1 MKNYLRRDHT
11 ASSSK
16 SCGFSLLKTAV
27 VIVISAVM
35 LIMAADAVA
44 GTCAPVNGACGP
56 ANGVAVSSIPAY
68 NLLCNPGIPT
78 AVAGNGPWTWG
89 CDGNYAGTN
98 TAANACSA
106 PDSAVPVNG
115 ICGASADT
123 CSAGTASNYDAPN
136 GTWTCDGEN
145 GGSNAPCSVPIN
157 GLCGA
162 SADTCSAGTASNYD
176 APNGTWTCDGENGG
190 SNAPCSV
197 PIHGQCGVIIGGLRC
212 SGADTCLVGAYN
224 ATWYSPPTQ
233 PSAPADCPG
242 GGVIP
247 CTFTNW
253 SCGGLSGGSPVDC
266 SMECTFPT
274 H

>member
-157 GLCGA
+157 G
-162 SADTCSAGTASNYD
+162 
-176 APNGTWTCDGENGG
+176 
-190 SNAPCSV
+190 
-197 PIHGQCGVIIGGLRC
+197 QCGVIVSGLRC